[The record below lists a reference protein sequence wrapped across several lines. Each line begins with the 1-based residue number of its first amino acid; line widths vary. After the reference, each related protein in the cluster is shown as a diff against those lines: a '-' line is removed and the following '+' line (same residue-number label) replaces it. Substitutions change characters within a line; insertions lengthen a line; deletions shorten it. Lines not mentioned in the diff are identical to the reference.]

1 MDAVKGAKDFEKLRI
16 KVSELKEENTR
27 LLKRVEEL
35 GREVRDLRQ
44 QQ

>member
-16 KVSELKEENTR
+16 EVSGLKEENTR